1 MVGAADGLG
10 GRLMRTVSFFGWTLP
25 VSFFMGGTAPGAGG
39 GMAPTGGEPG
49 AATMLAMMDGKLM
62 LTVSFF
68 GATLPV
74 VFFIGSAPGGG
85 VGVFGGMSA
94 INFHVKISAA
104 SCLSN
109 LIQKNR
115 PA

>member
-1 MVGAADGLG
+1 
-10 GRLMRTVSFFGWTLP
+10 
-25 VSFFMGGTAPGAGG
+25 
-39 GMAPTGGEPG
+39 
-49 AATMLAMMDGKLM
+49 MLAMMDGKLM

-94 INFHVKISAA
+94 INFQFKISAA

-109 LIQKNR
+109 LIQKKPAGLNAPPLFWFSFIQARSNR
-115 PA
+115 GEWVPLKSIRLFPRSIRAVRRRAVAL